1 MNQLVQELM
10 VIQFQLLNIVSPPME
25 KFTYL
30 LKLAAIGEKEPE
42 LLVEPKPPM
51 ILRIATY

>member
-10 VIQFQLLNIVSPPME
+10 VIQLQLKNIVSPPME

-30 LKLAAIGEKEPE
+30 LQLVVGEKEPE
-42 LLVEPKPPM
+42 LLVEFKKLM
-51 ILRIATY
+51 IL